1 MHKKHKKSAVK
12 RKRRRM
18 REKNLENLKKIAES
32 GGTVEKKNSLDGK
45 HVGDFDNA

>member
-12 RKRRRM
+12 RKKRRM

-45 HVGDFDNA
+45 HDSDFVDA

>member
-1 MHKKHKKSAVK
+1 MHKKHKKSMVK

-32 GGTVEKKNSLDGK
+32 GGMVEKKNNLGSK
-45 HVGDFDNA
+45 HSSDFGDA

>member
-1 MHKKHKKSAVK
+1 MHRKHKKSAVK
-12 RKRRRM
+12 RKKRRM

-45 HVGDFDNA
+45 HGSDFIDA

>member
-1 MHKKHKKSAVK
+1 MHKKRKKSAVK
-12 RKRRRM
+12 RKKRRM

-45 HVGDFDNA
+45 HGSDFVDA

>member
-1 MHKKHKKSAVK
+1 
-12 RKRRRM
+12 M

-45 HVGDFDNA
+45 HGSDFVDA